1 MPLSEARETL
11 VDLAQR
17 LDALGGTFDVAG
29 LELQLDHL
37 NHQTSAEGFWDDPE
51 RAQKVVQERATIE
64 ATVQRQRTLE
74 REVKDLSELLEMASS
89 EGDASMIEDVVSQI
103 PDLVRRVRQAELAR
117 MLSKPE
123 DRSDAILYI
132 NPGAGGVDAQ
142 DWAEMLLRMY
152 LRWCEQ
158 KGFKTEV
165 LDRQPGDEAG
175 IKDASVA
182 VRGPYA
188 YGYLKAENG
197 VHRLIRISPF
207 DSNARRHTA
216 FAAVHVVP
224 DIDDDIEVEIRKEDL
239 EIDTMRASGKGG
251 QHVNKT
257 ESAIRIKHIPTG
269 IVVKCS
275 AERSQHKNR
284 STAMKML
291 RGLLYQ
297 RMQAEREAEFAQSYE
312 SGKQNIEFGSQ
323 IRTYTLQPYQLVK
336 DERTDHKSG
345 NPSAVLDGDLDEFI
359 EAYLL
364 MTAGQKSPAQK
375 KQEGERAEE
384 A

>member
-1 MPLSEARETL
+1 MRW
-11 VDLAQR
+11 
-17 LDALGGTFDVAG
+17 GGTFDVDG
-29 LELQLDHL
+29 LERQLDYL
-37 NHQTSAEGFWDDPE
+37 THQTGAEGFWDDPD
-51 RAQKVVQERATIE
+51 RAQKLVQERATIE
-64 ATVQRQRTLE
+64 ATVERQRTLV
-74 REVKDLSELLEMASS
+74 RETKDLDELLEMAAAD
-89 EGDASMIEDVVSQI
+89 GDESMIDDVANQV
-103 PDLVRRVRQAELAR
+103 PALEKRVRQAELAR
-117 MLSKPE
+117 MLSRPE

-132 NPGAGGVDAQ
+132 APGAGGVDAQ
-142 DWAEMLLRMY
+142 DWAEMLFRMY
-152 LRWCEQ
+152 SRWCER
-158 KGFKTEV
+158 KGFKTEI
-165 LDRQPGDEAG
+165 LDHQAGEEAG
-175 IKDASVA
+175 IKDASIA
-182 VRGPYA
+182 VRGPFA
-188 YGYLKAENG
+188 YGFLKAENG

-224 DIDDDIEVEIRKEDL
+224 EIDDDIEVEIKKEDL
-239 EIDTMRASGKGG
+239 EIDTMRAGGKGG

-257 ESAIRIKHIPTG
+257 ESAIRITHVPTG
-269 IVVKCS
+269 IIVKCT

-297 RMQAEREAEFAQSYE
+297 RYQAEREAAFAESYE
-312 SGKQNIEFGSQ
+312 SNKQGIDFGSQ

-336 DERTDHKSG
+336 DERTEHKVS

-364 MTAGQKSPAQK
+364 MTADEKTPAEK
-375 KQEGERAEE
+375 KQEGAE

>member
-1 MPLSEARETL
+1 ML
-11 VDLAQR
+11 
-17 LDALGGTFDVAG
+17 
-29 LELQLDHL
+29 
-37 NHQTSAEGFWDDPE
+37 
-51 RAQKVVQERATIE
+51 ERATIE
-64 ATVQRQRTLE
+64 ATVERQETLVREVNDLLDLLDMAHGESDQSMIDDVVAQVPDLE
-74 REVKDLSELLEMASS
+74 RRA
-89 EGDASMIEDVVSQI
+89 
-103 PDLVRRVRQAELAR
+103 RQAELAR

-123 DRSDAILYI
+123 DKSDAILYV

-142 DWAEMLLRMY
+142 DWAEMLFRMY
-152 LRWCEQ
+152 TRYCEH
-158 KGFKTEV
+158 KGYKIEV
-165 LDRQPGDEAG
+165 LDHQPGDEAG
-175 IKDASVA
+175 IKDASIA
-182 VRGPYA
+182 IRGPFA
-188 YGYLKAENG
+188 YGYLKAETG

-224 DIDDDIEVEIRKEDL
+224 DIDDEIEVDIKKEDL
-239 EIDTMRASGKGG
+239 EVDTMRSGGKGG

-257 ESAIRIKHIPTG
+257 ESAIRIKHVPTG

-291 RGLLYQ
+291 KGLLYQ
-297 RMQAEREAEFAQSYE
+297 RYQAEREKEFAQSYE
-312 SGKQNIEFGSQ
+312 SGKQGIDFGSQ

-336 DERTDHKSG
+336 DERTEHKSS
-345 NPSAVLDGDLDEFI
+345 NPTAVLDGSLDEFI

-364 MTAGQKSPAQK
+364 MTADQKSPAQK
-375 KQEGERAEE
+375 KQDE

>member
-1 MPLSEARETL
+1 MRLATVCRTLLSALGRWGGIFD
-11 VDLAQR
+11 VDGLKRQIDY
-17 LDALGGTFDVAG
+17 LDA
-29 LELQLDHL
+29 
-37 NHQTSAEGFWDDPE
+37 QTSREGFWDDAE
-51 RAQKVVQERATIE
+51 NAQKLIQERAGIE
-64 ATVQRQRTLE
+64 ATVKRWDALSS
-74 REVKDLSELLEMASS
+74 EVKDLDELLELASMD
-89 EGDASMIEDVVSQI
+89 EDDSMIEDVLEQI
-103 PDLVRRVRQAELAR
+103 PAVELGVRQAELDR
-117 MLSKPE
+117 MLNRPE
-123 DRSDAILYI
+123 DKSAAILYV

-152 LRWCEQ
+152 LRWCERR
-158 KGFKTEV
+158 GFKVEI
-165 LDRQPGDEAG
+165 LNQQPGDEAG

-182 VRGPYA
+182 VRGLNA

-224 DIDDDIEVEIRKEDL
+224 EIDDDVEVDIKKEDL
-239 EIDTMRASGKGG
+239 HVDTMRAGGKGG

-257 ESAIRIKHIPTG
+257 ESAIRIKHMPTG

-284 STAMKML
+284 ATAMKML
-291 RGLLYQ
+291 RGLIYEKML
-297 RMQAEREAEFAQSYE
+297 AEKEQEFAENYE
-312 SGKQNIEFGSQ
+312 SGKSAIDFGSQ

-336 DERTDHKSG
+336 DERTEHKMS
-345 NPSAVLDGDLDEFI
+345 NVNAVLDGDLDEFV

-364 MTAGQKSPAQK
+364 SINESKEDADA
-375 KQEGERAEE
+375 
-384 A
+384 

>member
-1 MPLSEARETL
+1 MRW
-11 VDLAQR
+11 
-17 LDALGGTFDVAG
+17 GGTFDVAG